1 MVFYTLVAVTFL
13 LARRASVAQLALLTA
28 CIAIMA
34 MLVKVQPTGSYV
46 AWAYPFLLIG
56 IFANG
61 AAGRPI
67 E

>member
-1 MVFYTLVAVTFL
+1 
-13 LARRASVAQLALLTA
+13 
-28 CIAIMA
+28 MA